1 MAARSPPSSAA
12 AASCGLTWT
21 MSTIILGLGNPLMA
35 DDGIGLAALDRL
47 RSVRPAVDA
56 ELVDGGTWGMS
67 LLPVVE
73 EAERIILLDA
83 IELERPPGTVIV
95 LERERIPRYL
105 STRIS

>member
-1 MAARSPPSSAA
+1 MSISPCGPTSWSMAARSPPSSAA

-95 LERERIPRYL
+95 LER
-105 STRIS
+105 